1 MMSKSSETSAQ
12 PNPSDVETQKRIDA
26 AVKQFDDGK
35 ISVQELEKIVGAVS
49 LVGYLNKHSNPK
61 LNKNDYNIFLTKAH
75 MI

>member
-1 MMSKSSETSAQ
+1 MSTTGSGAQFANIDSETQA
-12 PNPSDVETQKRIDA
+12 RIAA

-49 LVGYLNKHSNPK
+49 LVGYLNKTPHPK
-61 LNKNDYNIFLTKAH
+61 LDKNDLNIFLSKAN

>member
-1 MMSKSSETSAQ
+1 MAKTGSGAQHANIDSA
-12 PNPSDVETQKRIDA
+12 TQTRIAA

-49 LVGYLNKHSNPK
+49 LVGYLNKTPHAK
-61 LNKNDYNIFLTKAH
+61 LDKNDLNIFLSKAN